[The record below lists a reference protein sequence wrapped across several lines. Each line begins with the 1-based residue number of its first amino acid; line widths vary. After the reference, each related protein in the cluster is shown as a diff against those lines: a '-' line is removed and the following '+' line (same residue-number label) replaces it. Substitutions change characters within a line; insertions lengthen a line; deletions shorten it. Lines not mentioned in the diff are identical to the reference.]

1 MQTVTA
7 QLLSLLGLPQS
18 PKSLPVRLSTLTRL
32 HGASL
37 IFSASSTLGALARLT
52 KTLPSI
58 AIPNTVA
65 SSVDLTIRHLHEAC
79 SSLRDGKFHT
89 ALQNAIIAEAEA
101 ERAFFERSMV
111 GQVYFPDEHKVAVYL
126 PLLGPIAVPLV
137 TSALKEL
144 KRFRAKKPAKS

>member
-1 MQTVTA
+1 
-7 QLLSLLGLPQS
+7 
-18 PKSLPVRLSTLTRL
+18 VRISTLTRI
-32 HGASL
+32 HAASL

-52 KTLPSI
+52 ETLPSI

-65 SSVDLTIRHLHEAC
+65 ASVDLTIQHLHQAC
-79 SSLRDGKFHT
+79 ADLRDGKFQV
-89 ALQNAIIAEAEA
+89 ALENARVAEAQA

-137 TSALKEL
+137 TTALKEL
-144 KRFRAKKPAKS
+144 RKARARKAI